1 MKNQVHS
8 FGNVDSKSLIDLL
21 ISANYVKLT
30 LQSFEMYPFPR
41 LTSLD
46 TKYRELL
53 YKVKNRIVFTNSLL
67 TRIILRKILSMD

>member
-53 YKVKNRIVFTNSLL
+53 DKVKNHIVFANSLL

>member
-1 MKNQVHS
+1 MKNQVYS

-30 LQSFEMYPFPR
+30 LQSFEMNPFPR